1 MMLTLSAR
9 AERDLAEQIEWLAE
23 RSPQAAR
30 KATARLLNAF
40 GLLEEYPLICAET
53 QRGWR
58 EKSVRFGRDSYVIC
72 YVVRRH
78 DLFVVR
84 IFHSR
89 QDRG

>member
-1 MMLTLSAR
+1 MTLTLSAR

-30 KATARLLNAF
+30 KATARLLRAF
-40 GLLEEYPLICAET
+40 DLLEEYPLICAET
-53 QRGWR
+53 KRGWR

-72 YVVRRH
+72 YIVRLR
-78 DLFVVR
+78 DIFVVR

-89 QDRG
+89 QDRV

>member
-1 MMLTLSAR
+1 MTLTLSAR

-30 KATARLLNAF
+30 KATARILHVF
-40 GLLEEYPLICAET
+40 DLLEEYPSIGAET
-53 QRGWR
+53 DRGWR
-58 EKSVRFGRDSYVIC
+58 EKSVRFGRDNYAIC
-72 YVVRRH
+72 YVVRGR
-78 DLFVVR
+78 DVFVVR